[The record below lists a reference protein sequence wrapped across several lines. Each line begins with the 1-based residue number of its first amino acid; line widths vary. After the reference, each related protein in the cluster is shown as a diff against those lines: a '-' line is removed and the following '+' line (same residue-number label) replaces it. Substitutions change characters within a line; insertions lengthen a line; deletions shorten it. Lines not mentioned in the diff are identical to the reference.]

1 MNLMFFLSID
11 EDEEDIDN
19 DVIDDDDE
27 EEEPVSY
34 TLVVE
39 DMEW

>member
-1 MNLMFFLSID
+1 MGFLSVNK
-11 EDEEDIDN
+11 DEEDIDD

-34 TLVVE
+34 TPVVE